1 MKLLSGL
8 IIEDNKVIRLKN
20 FRISTLISHL
30 LLGLLFS
37 SLFFTAYAE
46 SLPEPQL
53 VMEETSKRMV
63 QAFIDHSEAI
73 NKNPQL
79 AHDLI
84 NENLLPKINFT
95 LMSRYVL
102 GKNWKKATPA
112 QQQEFITQFR
122 ELLIKFYSRALL
134 QYLQSNKIHA
144 DIITFKP
151 FRGKKDS
158 RYVTVR
164 SLLNPPDG
172 AAAIQVNYELYQS
185 KKSGLWQVYDLS
197 IEGISMVTNY
207 RTSFNESIA
216 KNGID
221 GLIKELKDKVKTL
234 KQSKLLANKKA

>member
-1 MKLLSGL
+1 MKY
-8 IIEDNKVIRLKN
+8 
-20 FRISTLISHL
+20 FRIFTFSALISCL
-30 LLGLLFS
+30 LPGFLFS
-37 SLFFTAYAE
+37 AIPTTVFAQSV
-46 SLPEPQL
+46 PEPQL
-53 VMEETSKRMV
+53 LMEETTKRMV
-63 QAFIDHSEAI
+63 SAFIDNSEAI
-73 NKNPQL
+73 RKDPQL

-84 NENLLPKINFT
+84 NEYLLPKINFM

-112 QQQEFITQFR
+112 QQQEFIAQFR

-134 QYLQSNKIHA
+134 EYLQGNDVHA

-164 SLLNPPDG
+164 SQVNPPKG
-172 AAAIQVNYELYQS
+172 GTAIQVNYDLYHS
-185 KKSGLWQVYDLS
+185 KKSGLWQIYDVT

-207 RTSFNESIA
+207 RTSFNESIT
-216 KNGID
+216 KSGID

-234 KQSKLLANKKA
+234 NQSDQLVDKKV